1 MGEALAWWGSR
12 YCDVKWLIDSMLTL
26 GRETLQFSLT
36 NSKGKIRYDLINV
49 SINIIDIEFSVR
61 DLLKFEIEIV

>member
-1 MGEALAWWGSR
+1 
-12 YCDVKWLIDSMLTL
+12 MLTL

-36 NSKGKIRYDLINV
+36 NSKGKMRYDLINV

>member
-1 MGEALAWWGSR
+1 M
-12 YCDVKWLIDSMLTL
+12 
-26 GRETLQFSLT
+26 
-36 NSKGKIRYDLINV
+36 RYDLINV